1 MKSRIGVILIK
12 LVLPI
17 LLFFTSCASKN
28 TASNNTKTNNTKTEL
43 QNLYKELDASINIMT
58 YDDALMRW
66 GEPSSVTQGEE
77 IFVVT
82 WRKEKESKAVL
93 PFRESLFVVPI
104 SRGSELRLTF
114 DKSTKKMIK
123 WDHKKW

>member
-1 MKSRIGVILIK
+1 MKSETVVLVK
-12 LVLPI
+12 LALSI
-17 LLFFTSCASKN
+17 SLLFIIAC
-28 TASNNTKTNNTKTEL
+28 ASNNTKTDTKTNTKTEL
-43 QNLYKELDASINIMT
+43 QNFYKELDASINIMT

-77 IFVVT
+77 IFIVT
-82 WRKEKESKAVL
+82 WRKEKEIKAVRT
-93 PFRESLFVVPI
+93 FRESLFVVPI